1 MNCEKDLLLLLNTVF
16 SFTVIKY
23 QSHFSIKPR
32 SFCTQYLHLHQ
43 DTPKRCLLLQQ
54 ETTFGNSFFLQLG
67 LFVCK
72 LKNINNEVMKDSL
85 MRCEKA
91 RNILRKHL
99 KKNRERNSLLA
110 LYRTRR
116 GFFQSDFFLHGV
128 LMQYDFAMGYIRV

>member
-1 MNCEKDLLLLLNTVF
+1 
-16 SFTVIKY
+16 
-23 QSHFSIKPR
+23 
-32 SFCTQYLHLHQ
+32 
-43 DTPKRCLLLQQ
+43 
-54 ETTFGNSFFLQLG
+54 
-67 LFVCK
+67 
-72 LKNINNEVMKDSL
+72 MKDSL

-128 LMQYDFAMGYIRV
+128 LMQYDFAMGHIRV